1 MIKSFK
7 NKNLEQF
14 YIEGKEDEEFN
25 GVDKN
30 RLKLILAQL
39 DAADEIK
46 DCKIPSFNFERAQ
59 KKGYYSISVGNG
71 KRLVFRLTPSKSNK

>member
-7 NKNLEQF
+7 NKNLEKF
-14 YIEGKEDEEFN
+14 YTDGVLENLK
-25 GVDKN
+25 GVDKS
-30 RLKLILAQL
+30 RLKVILAQL

-46 DCKIPSFNFERAQ
+46 DCKIPSFKFAKTK

-71 KRLVFRLTPSKSNK
+71 KRLVFRLTPSK